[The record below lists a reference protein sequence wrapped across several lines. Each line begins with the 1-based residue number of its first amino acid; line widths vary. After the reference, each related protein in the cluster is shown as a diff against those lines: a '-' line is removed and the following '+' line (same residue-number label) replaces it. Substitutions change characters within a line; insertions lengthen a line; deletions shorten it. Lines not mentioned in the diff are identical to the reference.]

1 VEAAAARLR
10 MIQTDLAD
18 QPEEVREAH
27 LREEIG
33 HAIAKM
39 VPDERRAF
47 LAALQERFP
56 AWESAASA
64 AAAAHAE
71 AEGVTSASDRREL
84 RDPVFL
90 AERLAEASKGMSERE
105 RETVLAVLG
114 RAGLAPAGDGAGAS
128 VGAAFAEAVGLE
140 ASGVDAGR
148 ALAAAAEL
156 VQVIDRLDQLA
167 WSTWKQMAPKSTLRR
182 REAVGKTLARFVSE
196 DEGASRAQL
205 SEDLE
210 RFRQLTA
217 ALLSSFSRVGPLAHQ
232 IVAPFAP
239 EEISRFARQ
248 EKKMLESMEVA
259 CWRKYQELAGS
270 LERGSVEAE
279 MFKGLSGYAESLI
292 SGAGR

>member
-1 VEAAAARLR
+1 

-18 QPEEVREAH
+18 QPEDVRSAH
-27 LREEIG
+27 LRDEIG

-39 VPDERRAF
+39 VPEERKAF

-56 AWESAASA
+56 AWESAFSVA
-64 AAAAHAE
+64 AEHAE
-71 AEGVTSASDRREL
+71 AEGVTSPSDRREL
-84 RDPVFL
+84 RDPVVL
-90 AERLAEASKGMSERE
+90 AERLAEAAGGMSERE

-114 RAGLAPAGDGAGAS
+114 RAGLVPAGGSLGSDAGDALAQALGFESGAS
-128 VGAAFAEAVGLE
+128 VD
-140 ASGVDAGR
+140 SKR

-156 VQVIDRLDQLA
+156 AQVVDRLDQLA

-205 SEDLE
+205 AEDLE

-217 ALLSSFSRVGPLAHQ
+217 AMLSSFSRVGPLAHQ

-248 EKKMLESMEVA
+248 EKKMLESVEVA

-270 LERGSVEAE
+270 LERASVESE